1 VAKLPPTQ
9 VHRKDTKE
17 SPSFVKLHEDLRG
30 TADLVLLKIA
40 IKESEK
46 DLTKYKNK
54 FKVSSPILLD
64 ERAQVANAFGVW
76 SHPETFFINR
86 QGRIVGKAF
95 GGKDWTS
102 TDMRN
107 LIQHLLSDSIPVK
120 GG

>member
-1 VAKLPPTQ
+1 M
-9 VHRKDTKE
+9 
-17 SPSFVKLHEDLRG
+17 
-30 TADLVLLKIA
+30 VLLKIA
-40 IKESEK
+40 IKEREK

-54 FKVSSPILLD
+54 FRVSSPILLD

-102 TDMRN
+102 PGMWN
-107 LIQHLLSDSIPVK
+107 FIKYLLSDSIPGK
-120 GG
+120 EG